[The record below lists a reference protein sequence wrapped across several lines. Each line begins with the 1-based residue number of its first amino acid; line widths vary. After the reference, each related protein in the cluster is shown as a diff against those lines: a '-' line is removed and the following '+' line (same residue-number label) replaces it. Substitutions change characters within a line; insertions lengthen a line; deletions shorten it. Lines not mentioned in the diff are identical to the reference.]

1 MILYLL
7 EDENTVEGD
16 LHLGTYVGSHNSPLR
31 AKLGVL
37 DSTDGNTELYDRRVE
52 IRRRR
57 GKQ

>member
-16 LHLGTYVGSHNSPLR
+16 VHFGAYVGSHNSSLR
-31 AKLGVL
+31 TKLGVL
-37 DSTDGNTELYDRRVE
+37 DSIDRNTKLHDRRVE
-52 IRRRR
+52 FQSSG